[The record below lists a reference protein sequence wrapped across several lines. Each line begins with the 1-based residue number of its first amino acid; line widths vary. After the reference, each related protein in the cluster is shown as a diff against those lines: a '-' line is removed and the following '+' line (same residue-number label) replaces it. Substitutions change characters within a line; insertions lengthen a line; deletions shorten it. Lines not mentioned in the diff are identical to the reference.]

1 MEKQNFDELKT
12 TGKLPSPAGVALR
25 IMELCRQDEVTLA
38 EIAHVVQV
46 DPALSGRLVKFANS
60 ATSGPRRPVTA
71 IVDAIRLLGINTV
84 RQLALGFSVLGQHRT
99 GACNAFDYHGFWARS
114 LASAI
119 TANALCMRTRAAAP
133 DEAFTCALMARIGSL
148 ALATLYPD
156 SYGTLVAA
164 APDPESLLRLE
175 REQFRTDH
183 LEMTAALLEEW
194 RLPPVFVRAV
204 AHHED
209 PAAAHYPEGSR
220 EAALCLVFHLATGI
234 GQFCSAS
241 DDQRKSMLMDLVL
254 EGARLGL
261 EADALGVLVD
271 QVVTEWHDWGRLL
284 DVATEDVPPFA
295 TLAAAAASEAPST
308 AVQETMPPV
317 VVGTIGMPPEPVA
330 SPSAKAPSAAPA
342 SATTAVPASPTST
355 APEIPESSAAASAE
369 AEALRIL
376 VVDDDS
382 TVLKLVSRLLTQEG
396 YSVGTARD
404 GHDALR
410 LAVSGKPQMIV
421 CDWLM
426 PGMDGLTLCRS
437 LRSTD
442 EGKRIYFLLLTSNEE
457 EDRLVEAFEA
467 GVDDFVTKPVSRRV
481 LTARLRAG
489 LRVIRMQQEI
499 ERDSQSLRRFA
510 TELALA
516 NRRLRQAALTDPLT
530 ALPNRRYAM
539 ERLDQEWSASLRN
552 RRTFSVMMVDID
564 RFKAVNDAH
573 GHEAGD
579 QVLRQVAITLRK
591 AARSQDVICRLGGEE
606 FLVISPDTQ
615 LAPVMRLAERLRQ
628 AICTVPMMVGA
639 LHYPLSVSIGVAE
652 RLLSMV
658 HFDELLK
665 AADVVLYRAKRA
677 GGNCVQAAGLPVSS
691 TQGLE
696 PVPLPSSKGKT

>member
-1 MEKQNFDELKT
+1 MERQSFDELKT

-25 IMELCRQDEVTLA
+25 IMELCRQDEVTLT

-60 ATSGPRRPVTA
+60 ATTGPRRPVTA
-71 IVDAIRLLGINTV
+71 IVDAIRLLGVNTV

-119 TANALCMRTRAAAP
+119 TANALCMRTRTAAP
-133 DEAFTCALMARIGSL
+133 DEAFACALMARVGSL

-156 SYGTLVAA
+156 TYGPLVAA
-164 APDPESLLRLE
+164 APDAESLLRLE

-194 RLPPVFVRAV
+194 RLPPVFVRAI

-209 PAAAHYPEGSR
+209 PTAAHYPDGSR
-220 EAALCLVFHLATGI
+220 EAALCLVFHLATRI
-234 GQFCSAS
+234 GLFCGSS
-241 DDQRKSMLMDLVL
+241 DDGRKAMLMDLVL

-261 EADALGVLVD
+261 EAEALGVLVD
-271 QVVTEWHDWGRLL
+271 QVVAEWHAWGRLL

-295 TLAAAAASEAPST
+295 TLAAAAASEAPS
-308 AVQETMPPV
+308 AVARETMPPI
-317 VVGTIGMPPEPVA
+317 VVGTIGTPPEPVDLPGA
-330 SPSAKAPSAAPA
+330 ESPAAAPA
-342 SATTAVPASPTST
+342 SASATSAGAPA
-355 APEIPESSAAASAE
+355 EV
-369 AEALRIL
+369 EALRIL

-382 TVLKLVSRLLTQEG
+382 TVLKVVSRLLAQEG
-396 YSVGTARD
+396 YSVGTAHD
-404 GHDALR
+404 GRDALR

-426 PGMDGLTLCRS
+426 PGMDGLSLCRS
-437 LRSTD
+437 LRATD

-467 GVDDFVTKPVSRRV
+467 GVDDFITKPVSRRV

-591 AARSQDVICRLGGEE
+591 AARSEDVICRLGGEE

-628 AICTVPMMVGA
+628 AICAVPMMVGA

-652 RLLSMV
+652 RLPSMV

-691 TQGLE
+691 AQGLE
-696 PVPLPSSKGKT
+696 PVPVPSSSGKT